1 MDLEYLRPFASTK
14 AQESILNAV
23 IQSNGVQKDAAKLLN
38 ATTSNVGHTLSRI
51 KAKAASKTIT
61 HGDGSIEAIPDPYHM
76 KGKSILYDEAGNV
89 KIQWV
94 KTDLDKEQ
102 QADNMR
108 EYVNGLCEEI
118 PARKAKKLTQFKK
131 HTDQLMTG
139 IFIGDA
145 HIGMYAHGKET
156 KHSDFDSD
164 IATEQLRDA
173 IDYLVDKAELTET
186 GLLVDVGDYLHTNGQ
201 NNMTFG
207 GTPQDVDTRK
217 GPVNRKAAMC
227 MIYMIDKMLD
237 KFKKVTVVIAKGNH
251 DTDSSEVIRVGV
263 SLAFRNEPRVN
274 VLHSDGF
281 YNYIEYGNWLL
292 GIHHGD
298 KQKPESL
305 ASSMARDMPKSWG
318 RTTSR
323 MWCVGHFHKENV
335 KSLPGVKYKVFA
347 ALPPPDSWHASKGY
361 MGDGEMEMLT
371 FRKSGG
377 LYSSH
382 VYTIPQTMH
391 EPDVM
396 L

>member
-1 MDLEYLRPFASTK
+1 MEYEQLKKYANEGPQT
-14 AQESILNAV
+14 N
-23 IQSNGVQKDAAKLLN
+23 LLN
-38 ATTSNVGHTLSRI
+38 ALILNNGNM
-51 KAKAASKTIT
+51 AKASKEIGSDKRGLQRMLKRIQDNASRKSIK
-61 HGDGSIEAIPDPYHM
+61 HGDGTIECIADPFHA
-76 KGKSILYDEAGNV
+76 KGTSTLYDDAGNV

-94 KTDLDKEQ
+94 KTDLDKER
-102 QADNMR
+102 QAESIK
-108 EYVNGLCEEI
+108 EYINGLCEEI
-118 PARKAKKLTQFKK
+118 PAREAKKLTKFKK

-145 HIGMYAHGKET
+145 HIGMYAYSKET

-173 IDYLVDKAELTET
+173 IDYLVDQAEPTED
-186 GLLVDVGDYLHTNGQ
+186 GVLIDVGDYLHANGQ
-201 NNMTFG
+201 HNMTFN
-207 GTPQDVDTRK
+207 GTPQDVDTRQDS
-217 GPVNRKAAMC
+217 VQRKAAMC

-237 KFKKVTVVIAKGNH
+237 KFKKVTVVVAKGNH
-251 DTDSSEVIRVGV
+251 DTDSSSVIRIGV
-263 SLAFRNEPRVN
+263 SLAFRNEPRVT
-274 VLHSDGF
+274 VLDSDGF
-281 YNYIEYGNWLL
+281 YNYIEYGKWLL

-305 ASSMARDMPKSWG
+305 AGSMARDMPQAWG

-323 MWCVGHFHKENV
+323 MWCVGHFHKEQV

-391 EPDVM
+391 EPDIT